1 VALSGSSLA
10 YENKPVSEVVLT
22 NVYKKWGDSVA
33 VSDVSFTAEQGKLL
47 VLLGPSGCGKSTTL
61 RLIAGLEE
69 VSAGYITIG
78 GQDATVLPPAKRNL
92 SMVFQSYALFPH
104 LSVAENIV
112 FGLKVRRVEPNERRR
127 RLERVAEMLGLA
139 ELLHR
144 KPAQLSGGQRQRVA
158 LGRALIAE
166 ALLCLM
172 DEPLSNLDAKLRQE
186 MRSEIRSLQ
195 QRLGITMIYVTHD
208 QTEAMT
214 MADRIILLREGRIE
228 QNGTPEELYG
238 RPATAFTARFI
249 GTPPMNLLQLASNGK
264 NAVVDGTLGPAVLEQ
279 RGEGLLLGVRP
290 EHIVLSQKEGIPAQI
305 SDIEYHGAESIVT
318 CAVGTQSLALR
329 VAGHAHLTRGAQ
341 VRLQWAA
348 ANVHLFEVESENR
361 RDSAAGR
368 RDVAG
373 KVASR

>member
-1 VALSGSSLA
+1 M
-10 YENKPVSEVVLT
+10 SEVVLT

-33 VSDVSFTAEQGKLL
+33 VRDVSFIAEQGKLL

-69 VSAGYITIG
+69 VSAGHITIG
-78 GQDATVLPPAKRNL
+78 GRDATALPPAKRNL

-112 FGLKVRRVEPNERRR
+112 FGLKVRRVEADERRR
-127 RLERVAEMLGLA
+127 RLERVAELLGLA

-166 ALLCLM
+166 APLCLM

-186 MRSEIRSLQ
+186 MRSEIRGLQ

-228 QNGTPEELYG
+228 QNGTPEELYA

-249 GTPPMNLLQLASNGK
+249 GTPPMNLVQLANNGE
-264 NAVVDGTLGPAVLEQ
+264 NAVVDGTSGPAVLEQ
-279 RGEGLLLGVRP
+279 RGQGLLLGVRP
-290 EHIVLSQKEGIPAQI
+290 EHIVLSQKAGIPAQI

-329 VAGHAHLTRGAQ
+329 VAGHAHLKPGAH
-341 VRLQWAA
+341 VRLEWAN
-348 ANVHLFEVESENR
+348 ANVHLFDAQSEDSLGSAGDR
-361 RDSAAGR
+361 RGGAKKIARS
-368 RDVAG
+368 
-373 KVASR
+373 